1 MCQTS
6 LGEQPLVS
14 RVIAEEEMTIFQS
27 IYGFVASIVAA
38 VGSIFGVNM
47 GTEQPRYEVL
57 ERIGNNIEICQYGPR
72 VAAETTIDISK
83 SDNVR
88 GDAFRL
94 IAGYIFGANKTRE
107 KVAMTSPVE
116 IGSAGNK
123 IAMTAPV
130 EVNNSDNGLVM
141 RFFMP
146 SKYSIDQLP
155 EPSDSRVKLT
165 LMPSTT
171 VAALRFSG
179 STGDPAVSTRAADL
193 IRALQSSKWKTVTH
207 SSRHSGNSVDCPR
220 SAPSTKRFMNCPP
233 ANRQANHSREAVFT
247 QPGSD
252 PDPRSRH
259 R

>member
-1 MCQTS
+1 M
-6 LGEQPLVS
+6 S
-14 RVIAEEEMTIFQS
+14 RTIAEEEMTIFQS

-38 VGSIFGVNM
+38 VVSIFGVNM
-47 GTEQPRYEVL
+47 GTEQPRYDVL
-57 ERIGNNIEICQYGPR
+57 ERIGDNIEIRQYGPR

-94 IAGYIFGANKTRE
+94 IASYIFGANKTRE

-130 EVNNSDNGLVM
+130 EVNKSDSGLVM

-179 STGDPAVSTRAADL
+179 STGDPAVSARAADL
-193 IRALQSSKWKTVTH
+193 IRALQSSKWKTAGPITAFFY
-207 SSRHSGNSVDCPR
+207 N
-220 SAPSTKRFMNCPP
+220 PP
-233 ANRQANHSREAVFT
+233 WTMPFLRTNEVVVPVSQ
-247 QPGSD
+247 
-252 PDPRSRH
+252 
-259 R
+259 